1 MLKDYV
7 TALIKSS
14 AVIAAALEITHPR
27 AKKITRIAAGMILIC
42 IIMLPI
48 VDIIENNGI
57 DFNLNFDFGQPDYEN
72 MTDEAI
78 EAAFERG
85 IEKYIADK
93 YKIDPSLVTVK
104 ADKFNLEAMKA
115 ERIYVTLSGEGILHD
130 YRALEDI
137 IAKEFTCNGECEVK
151 LDV

>member
-1 MLKDYV
+1 MLKDYA

-14 AVIAAALEITHPR
+14 AVIAAAIEIAHPR

-42 IIMLPI
+42 VIMLPI
-48 VDIIENNGI
+48 VDIIKDNGI
-57 DFNLNFDFGQPDYEN
+57 NFNPSFNSGESDYEN

-78 EAAFERG
+78 EAAFECG

-93 YKIDPSLVTVK
+93 YKIDQSLVTVK
-104 ADKFNLEAMKA
+104 ADKFDLEAMKA
-115 ERIYVTLSGEGILHD
+115 ERIYVTLSGKGILHD

-137 IAKEFTCNGECEVK
+137 IEKEFTCNGECEVK